1 MLNHSTLRPKAS
13 SRTSTKRLGRGLG
26 SGKGV
31 FSGRGSKGQKARTGK
46 KLHPLFEGGQTPLHM
61 RLPKLRGSG
70 ATKHSKSFNIVH
82 LSDLEKIA
90 LTGVTTISSET
101 LFEGGYVRGK
111 NPLVKVLSGG
121 EITQAVV
128 LSVHAISSSAQSA
141 IEKAGGSV
149 TLLS

>member
-1 MLNHSTLRPKAS
+1 
-13 SRTSTKRLGRGLG
+13 
-26 SGKGV
+26 
-31 FSGRGSKGQKARTGK
+31 
-46 KLHPLFEGGQTPLHM
+46 M

-70 ATKHSKSFNIVH
+70 ATKHSKSFNVVH

-90 LTGVTTISSET
+90 LTGITTITLET

-121 EITQAVV
+121 ELTQAVS
-128 LSVHAISSSAQSA
+128 LSVHAISISAQKTL
-141 IEKAGGSV
+141 EKVGGSV